1 MPRGFTELSLTICV
15 VVFYRYTSHNNYQ
28 IKILTQIAKKP
39 TCDGGRPVVLCP
51 WIFQKLS
58 MLSKILQRI
67 LQLLQRFLSMSQK
80 NIYYYIPFINF
91 TIYLDS
97 TPTAFPTTKKVAV
110 SSSATSKSDNNI
122 FTELKEQVGKN
133 LIKIISRL

>member
-1 MPRGFTELSLTICV
+1 M
-15 VVFYRYTSHNNYQ
+15 
-28 IKILTQIAKKP
+28 
-39 TCDGGRPVVLCP
+39 
-51 WIFQKLS
+51 
-58 MLSKILQRI
+58 
-67 LQLLQRFLSMSQK
+67 QLLQRFLSMSQK

-110 SSSATSKSDNNI
+110 SSSATPKSDNNI